1 MDIISKES
9 VASRIAFVLLH
20 TPSFL
25 FAYYTFFLTF
35 FLLSLTRLVRNTF
48 YSTLVI
54 TYNPLFLFQPMANTS
69 SMQSSSHHRPPSAFQ
84 WPLPPQ
90 SELELTIKEIL
101 DVYQHDPELLKLVL
115 SAKAEED
122 KVCV

>member
-1 MDIISKES
+1 
-9 VASRIAFVLLH
+9 
-20 TPSFL
+20 
-25 FAYYTFFLTF
+25 
-35 FLLSLTRLVRNTF
+35 
-48 YSTLVI
+48 
-54 TYNPLFLFQPMANTS
+54 
-69 SMQSSSHHRPPSAFQ
+69 MQSSSHHRPPSAFQ

>member
-1 MDIISKES
+1 
-9 VASRIAFVLLH
+9 
-20 TPSFL
+20 
-25 FAYYTFFLTF
+25 
-35 FLLSLTRLVRNTF
+35 
-48 YSTLVI
+48 
-54 TYNPLFLFQPMANTS
+54 MANPS
-69 SMQSSSHHRPPSAFQ
+69 SLQSSSHHRLPSAFQ

-122 KVCV
+122 KVCCVCVEIQG